1 MKTMRNFL
9 ETRHT
14 ITFHM
19 MAVLFVVFVP
29 FFAGCSAKFDDLVR
43 QKPEGVSFVYPVN
56 EEQAWDISRK
66 VFLKN
71 GARKAEIEESRSD
84 HTINWVGVLVVT
96 IEPLDQTNTRVT
108 TKQPPEAC
116 IPTTPR
122 ITEKEFH
129 NAFSEILS

>member
-1 MKTMRNFL
+1 M
-9 ETRHT
+9 
-14 ITFHM
+14 I
-19 MAVLFVVFVP
+19 AVLFVVFVHL
-29 FFAGCSAKFDDLVR
+29 FAGCSAKFNDLVS

-66 VFLKN
+66 VYLKN
-71 GARKAEIEESRSD
+71 GARKAEIEVSKSD

-108 TKQPPEAC
+108 ANRPREAC

-129 NAFSEILS
+129 DAFSEVLS